1 MPYCPKCGT
10 QVEEHYEVC
19 PECGA
24 KLRGGTGHRSATDS
38 ISLAFNL
45 AMSKPMVF
53 LPVIVGGLISTIIDY
68 FTGATTPGW
77 GSSVFLGVGLLLG
90 LVSPFI
96 SMLFNFAAIDMARD
110 AYTDR
115 PLNMGDSINYTL
127 GRFLTFIGASIV
139 SVLLIITV
147 ILIPVSFLLS
157 VIVVMDET
165 GVMDAL
171 SKSFR
176 VLSRRLGDVLVIFI
190 IAVIGSFIIG
200 WIPFVGSLLSACF
213 GVILNFAFIDVY
225 SQFKNEEF

>member
-10 QVEEHYEVC
+10 QVEDHYEVC

-24 KLRGGTGHRSATDS
+24 KLRGGTERRSATES
-38 ISLAFNL
+38 VSLAINL
-45 AMSKPMVF
+45 AIAKPMVF
-53 LPVIVGGLISTIIDY
+53 LPVIIGGLISSVIDN
-68 FTGATTPGW
+68 F
-77 GSSVFLGVGLLLG
+77 SVAGVGLLLS
-90 LVSPFI
+90 LLSPFI
-96 SMLFNFAAIDMARD
+96 STIFNFASIDMARD

-127 GRFLTFIGASIV
+127 SRFITFIGAAIL
-139 SVLLIITV
+139 SVLLIVTI

-165 GVMDAL
+165 SVMDAL

-190 IAVIGSFIIG
+190 IGILGSFLIG
-200 WIPFVGSLLSACF
+200 WVPLVGSLLSACF
-213 GVILNFAFIDVY
+213 GVILNFAFIDLY
-225 SQFKNEEF
+225 SQFKNEEY

>member
-10 QVEEHYEVC
+10 QVEDHYEVC

-24 KLRGGTGHRSATDS
+24 KLRGGTERRSATES
-38 ISLAFNL
+38 VSLAINL
-45 AMSKPMVF
+45 AIAKPMVF
-53 LPVIVGGLISTIIDY
+53 LPVIIGGLISSVIDN
-68 FTGATTPGW
+68 F
-77 GSSVFLGVGLLLG
+77 SVAGVGLLLS
-90 LVSPFI
+90 LLSPFI
-96 SMLFNFAAIDMARD
+96 STIFNFASIDMARD

-127 GRFLTFIGASIV
+127 SRFITFIGAAIL
-139 SVLLIITV
+139 SVLLIVTI

-165 GVMDAL
+165 SVMDAL

-190 IAVIGSFIIG
+190 IGILGSFIIA
-200 WIPFVGSLLSACF
+200 WVPLVGSLLSACF
-213 GVILNFAFIDVY
+213 GVILNFAFIDLY
-225 SQFKNEEF
+225 SQFKNEEY